1 MALDDAYPTGAT
13 QLETT
18 AQWEA
23 FVSSF
28 ATDGVVAG
36 VRGEFAPY
44 LNFGARTA
52 AMVTGAAL
60 IRGFRTEGASD
71 TAVAIPAPSAQD
83 RVDRL
88 VLRLDRDSA
97 TAAGWVTAAVLTGT
111 PGTSP
116 QPPALTQTTDGIY
129 EIPISR
135 WTSAANGQLSGFA
148 DERVIAAAPPVEFNS
163 WARPSPSLRR
173 VGFDRTTGSVLWAD
187 GTSWRVLSE
196 DTGWINLQLSGATA
210 GPNANSWTNNV
221 VSRVRLRDRQVHLR
235 LAIRRWDD
243 YGLGLDDANGS
254 VPFILPSLYRPEVWE
269 VGFGY
274 HSRSPVVVRV
284 EPDGS
289 VRIFPLE
296 TNLPAGRT
304 IIAGAN
310 YFI

>member
-1 MALDDAYPTGAT
+1 MAFDDAYPTGAT

-23 FVSSF
+23 FITSF
-28 ATDGVVAG
+28 AADGVIAG

-60 IRGFRTEGASD
+60 IRGFRTEGSSD
-71 TAVAIPAPSAQD
+71 TAAAIPAPSAQD
-83 RVDRL
+83 RIDRL

-97 TAAGWVTAAVLTGT
+97 TAAGWVTPAVLTGT
-111 PGTSP
+111 PGASP
-116 QPPALTQTTDGIY
+116 QPPALTQTTDGVY

-135 WTSAANGQLSGFA
+135 WTSAANGQLTGFA
-148 DERVIAAAPPVEFNS
+148 DERVIAAAPSVEFNS
-163 WARPSPSLRR
+163 WARPSAGLRR
-173 VGFDRTTGSVLWAD
+173 VGFERNSGSVLWAD

-196 DTGWINLQLSGATA
+196 DTGWINLTPN

-221 VSRVRLRDRQVHLR
+221 VSRVRLRDRHVHLR

-243 YGLGLDDANGS
+243 FGLGLDDADGS
-254 VPFILPSLYRPEVWE
+254 VPFILPTLFRPEVWE

-304 IIAGAN
+304 VIAGAD